1 MPAGIVGIGSAVPG
15 RILTNRDLEQMVETS
30 DEWIRTRTGIRER
43 RVVSPGGTA
52 TELGLRAAQRAL
64 EVAGLEPEAV
74 DLIIAATSTP
84 DTVFPATAVRIQK
97 ELGARRAAGYDLS
110 AACSGFVYALHQARY
125 LVEAGAARHVLVVGV
140 DLLSR
145 ITDWTDRSTCVLF
158 GDGAGAVVVAPV
170 AEGQGILASRLG
182 ADGEGGPHLYLDA
195 PHARHTVGGRPEE
208 PLPFIRMNGQ
218 EIFKFA
224 VRLVVEETQ
233 AVLDGLGL
241 SVADLD
247 LLVPHQANI
256 RIIEAAR
263 ERLGLAP
270 EQVFTNLERY
280 GNTSTA
286 SIPLALDEAWRAGR
300 LKPGDLVVMVGF
312 GGGLTW
318 GTVAVRWSLEG
329 RP

>member
-1 MPAGIVGIGSAVPG
+1 
-15 RILTNRDLEQMVETS
+15 
-30 DEWIRTRTGIRER
+30 
-43 RVVSPGGTA
+43 
-52 TELGLRAAQRAL
+52 
-64 EVAGLEPEAV
+64 
-74 DLIIAATSTP
+74 
-84 DTVFPATAVRIQK
+84 
-97 ELGARRAAGYDLS
+97 
-110 AACSGFVYALHQARY
+110 
-125 LVEAGAARHVLVVGV
+125 
-140 DLLSR
+140 
-145 ITDWTDRSTCVLF
+145 
-158 GDGAGAVVVAPV
+158 
-170 AEGQGILASRLG
+170 
-182 ADGEGGPHLYLDA
+182 
-195 PHARHTVGGRPEE
+195 
-208 PLPFIRMNGQ
+208 MNGQ